1 MYEISYVLMVGVL
14 QYICP
19 EKHFL
24 MSYNT
29 SVWLQNAL
37 VELELLKNKDYQ
49 VEINRL
55 LDEQAYL
62 MGWLFNLEED
72 FSEAIHD
79 LIIKSTIAL
88 FRSLTEMGL
97 FFQMIKPDQLEDA
110 INTNIEAF
118 ENLEEGDGELTEN
131 AIIDQAG
138 SPVALRSLY
147 SFIDANT
154 TEDDL
159 PIEARSNLLFV
170 LSTVVDLFEESA
182 ASEDPSNRKPTD
194 A

>member
-1 MYEISYVLMVGVL
+1 
-14 QYICP
+14 
-19 EKHFL
+19 

-72 FSEAIHD
+72 FSEATHN
-79 LIIKSTIAL
+79 LIVKSTIAL

-97 FFQMIKPDQLEDA
+97 FFQLIKPDQLEDA

-147 SFIDANT
+147 NFIDANT

-182 ASEDPSNRKPTD
+182 APEDPSNRKPTD